1 MSSSDNL
8 KKICEENGILLKD
21 IITSFSLMSGHI
33 NEYSLKDILQY
44 AVESYDATKRLFEYE
59 KKTRISDTMTL
70 LDLFIKKASGHRNWL
85 SHLTEQ
91 KRRFIGKEI
100 DLADKKLRLLFRL
113 TLLYDIGSEVTDTS
127 LDSAIMK
134 INKWCQSD
142 TCQHLSE

>member
-1 MSSSDNL
+1 
-8 KKICEENGILLKD
+8 
-21 IITSFSLMSGHI
+21 
-33 NEYSLKDILQY
+33 
-44 AVESYDATKRLFEYE
+44 
-59 KKTRISDTMTL
+59 MTL

-91 KRRFIGKEI
+91 KRRFIRKEI

-134 INKWCQSD
+134 INKWYD
-142 TCQHLSE
+142 INTLR